1 MKTFPNILN
10 NLIKESLDK
19 FLMKEALSSKV
30 YHFTSVKSAFN
41 ILKTNEMFCQ
51 SSLATSSDDYSDKY
65 KFYVSFT
72 RVKSPKE
79 GFGYNSY
86 KRKSFARIEFDGDK
100 LNNNFNGRPV
110 DYWNNDSLTNK
121 RKYMKDVTNQKA
133 YRYVP
138 YDGNDNVDAKDM
150 GGVYKYDFK
159 YPREDSP
166 LYASFDGKI
175 YKKEQIIPDDIQHH
189 VFNEIEDRIQTNKP
203 IIENINKYITR
214 VDILIDRNSENKD
227 DIVYARN
234 LSFSKFVF
242 VYDNMNDFIM
252 QSENTV
258 NKEIQDDDSI
268 ESRIDLRNTLSTIG
282 QSYCIEL
289 LSSYLTLLTIDE
301 HDMNKKFKL
310 VSNILD
316 DGNLGKYKGKVI
328 KNISSHRWG
337 INIEDCINSLEASA
351 QNTSKEPTREGQEV
365 LHFITSSMRKLGY
378 KSFRDMYR
386 KIKERNSKKEPKIDT
401 ESRRKFTI
409 LEINNYNKFDITDK
423 KNVDFWYILNM
434 KKRLSDRYTF
444 FDNIIYEMN
453 HNGLIDKVRGGEYT
467 FTKYCKNLAHK
478 NITLEDIDSIF
489 GKIGLTFQDLF
500 EMYGL
505 TFSIETKDLNY
516 WDFLDE
522 RINAPF
528 PYKNDDLW
536 EQRHEYAMDIF
547 RIE

>member
-1 MKTFPNILN
+1 MKIFPNILN

-30 YHFTSVKSAFN
+30 YHFTSIKSAFN
-41 ILKTNEMFCQ
+41 ILKSNEMFCQ
-51 SSLATSSDDYSDKY
+51 SSLATAADDYSDKY

-86 KRKSFARIEFDGDK
+86 RRKSFARIEFDGDK

-110 DYWNNDSLTNK
+110 DYWNSDSLTNK

-150 GGVYKYDFK
+150 DGVYKYDFK
-159 YPREDSP
+159 HPREDSP

-214 VDILIDRNSENKD
+214 VDILIDRDSENKD

-242 VYDNMNDFIM
+242 VYDNMDDFIM

-282 QSYCIEL
+282 QSYYIEL
-289 LSSYLTLLTIDE
+289 LSSYLMLLTINE
-301 HDMNKKFKL
+301 HDTNKKFKL
-310 VSNILD
+310 VSNILE
-316 DGNLGKYKGKVI
+316 DGNLGKYKRDVI
-328 KNISSHRWG
+328 KKISSYRWG
-337 INIEDCINSLEASA
+337 INIENCINSLEASA
-351 QNTSKEPTREGQEV
+351 QNISKNPTRQGQEV

-378 KSFRDMYR
+378 KSFRDMYI
-386 KIKERNSKKEPKIDT
+386 KIKEGNSKKESKIDT
-401 ESRRKFTI
+401 ESRRTFTI
-409 LEINNYNKFDITDK
+409 LETSYYKFDITDE
-423 KNVDFWYILNM
+423 KNVDFWYILDM
-434 KKRLSDRYTF
+434 KERLSDRYYF
-444 FDNIIYEMN
+444 FENIIYEMVR
-453 HNGLIDKVRGGEYT
+453 NGLIDKVRGGEYT

-478 NITLEDIDSIF
+478 NITLGDIDSIF

>member
-1 MKTFPNILN
+1 MKIFPNILN

-30 YHFTSVKSAFN
+30 YHFTSIKSAFN

-51 SSLATSSDDYSDKY
+51 SSLATSADDYSDKY

-133 YRYVP
+133 YKYVP

-150 GGVYKYDFK
+150 NGVYKYDFK
-159 YPREDSP
+159 YPKEDSP

-214 VDILIDRNSENKD
+214 VDILIDRDSENKD

-234 LSFSKFVF
+234 LSFSKWVF
-242 VYDNMNDFIM
+242 VYDNMKDFIM

-282 QSYCIEL
+282 QSYYIEL
-289 LSSYLTLLTIDE
+289 LSSYLMLLTINERDT
-301 HDMNKKFKL
+301 NKKFKL
-310 VSNILD
+310 VSNILE
-316 DGNLGKYKGKVI
+316 DGNLGKYKRDVI
-328 KNISSHRWG
+328 KKISSYRWG
-337 INIEDCINSLEASA
+337 VNIEDCITSLKVSA
-351 QNTSKEPTREGQEV
+351 QNISKNPTRQGQEV
-365 LHFITSSMRKLGY
+365 LHFMTSSMRKLGY
-378 KSFRDMYR
+378 KSFIDMYR
-386 KIKERNSKKEPKIDT
+386 KIKEGNSKKESKIDT
-401 ESRRKFTI
+401 ESRRTFTI
-409 LEINNYNKFDITDK
+409 LKTSYYKFDITDE
-423 KNVDFWYILNM
+423 KNVDFWYILDM
-434 KKRLSDRYTF
+434 KERLSDRYYF
-444 FDNIIYEMN
+444 FENIIDEMVR
-453 HNGLIDKVRGGEYT
+453 NGLIDKVRGGEYT

-478 NITLEDIDSIF
+478 NITLGDIDSIF

-516 WDFLDE
+516 WDFIDE
-522 RINAPF
+522 RVNAPF

-536 EQRHEYAMDIF
+536 EQRHEYAMDVF

>member
-1 MKTFPNILN
+1 MKIFPNILN

-30 YHFTSVKSAFN
+30 YHFTSIKSAFN

-51 SSLATSSDDYSDKY
+51 SSLATSADDYSDKY

-133 YRYVP
+133 YKYVP

-150 GGVYKYDFK
+150 NGVYKYDFK
-159 YPREDSP
+159 YPKEDSP
-166 LYASFDGKI
+166 MYASFGGKI

-214 VDILIDRNSENKD
+214 VDILIDRDSENKD

-234 LSFSKFVF
+234 LSFSKWVF
-242 VYDNMNDFIM
+242 VYDNMKDFIM

-282 QSYCIEL
+282 QSYYIEL
-289 LSSYLTLLTIDE
+289 LSSYLMLLTINERDT
-301 HDMNKKFKL
+301 NKKFKL
-310 VSNILD
+310 VSNILE
-316 DGNLGKYKGKVI
+316 DGNLGKYKRDVI
-328 KNISSHRWG
+328 KKISSYRWG
-337 INIEDCINSLEASA
+337 VNIEDCITSLKVSA
-351 QNTSKEPTREGQEV
+351 QNISKNPTRQGQEV
-365 LHFITSSMRKLGY
+365 LHFMTSSMRKLGY
-378 KSFRDMYR
+378 KSFIDMYR
-386 KIKERNSKKEPKIDT
+386 KIKEGNSKKESKIDT
-401 ESRRKFTI
+401 ESRRTFTI
-409 LEINNYNKFDITDK
+409 LKTSYYKFDITDE
-423 KNVDFWYILNM
+423 KNVDFWYILDM
-434 KKRLSDRYTF
+434 KERLSDRYYF
-444 FDNIIYEMN
+444 FENIIDEMAR
-453 HNGLIDKVRGGEYT
+453 NGLIDKVRGGEYT

-478 NITLEDIDSIF
+478 NITLGDIDSIF

-500 EMYGL
+500 EMYGI

-522 RINAPF
+522 RVNAPF

-536 EQRHEYAMDIF
+536 EQRHEYAMDVF

>member
-386 KIKERNSKKEPKIDT
+386 KIKERNSKKESKIDT

-516 WDFLDE
+516 WDLLDE
-522 RINAPF
+522 RVNAPF

-536 EQRHEYAMDIF
+536 EQRHEYAMDVF

>member
-1 MKTFPNILN
+1 
-10 NLIKESLDK
+10 
-19 FLMKEALSSKV
+19 
-30 YHFTSVKSAFN
+30 
-41 ILKTNEMFCQ
+41 MFCQ

-65 KFYVSFT
+65 KFYISFT

-86 KRKSFARIEFDGDK
+86 KSSSFARIEFDGDK

-110 DYWNNDSLTNK
+110 DYWNSDALGGK

-133 YRYVP
+133 YKYVP
-138 YDGNDNVDAKDM
+138 YDGNYNVDAKDM
-150 GGVYKYDFK
+150 NGLNKYEFK
-159 YPREDSP
+159 YPIEDSP

-175 YKKEQIIPDDIQHH
+175 YKKEQIIPNEIQHH

-214 VDILIDRNSENKD
+214 VDILIDRNSGSKD

-242 VYDNMNDFIM
+242 VYDNMKDFIM

-258 NKEIQDDDSI
+258 NKEIQNDESI
-268 ESRIDLRNTLSTIG
+268 ENKIDLYKNVLRLS
-282 QSYCIEL
+282 QNDYIEL
-289 LSSYLTLLTIDE
+289 LSSYLMLLTIDE

-310 VSNILD
+310 VSNILE

-328 KNISSHRWG
+328 KKISSHRWG
-337 INIEDCINSLEASA
+337 INIEDCITSLKVSA

-378 KSFRDMYR
+378 KSFIDMYR

-401 ESRRKFTI
+401 ESRRTFTI
-409 LEINNYNKFDITDK
+409 LKIDYNKFDITDK

-489 GKIGLTFQDLF
+489 GKIGLTFKDLF

-505 TFSIETKDLNY
+505 TFSIETKYLNY
-516 WDFLDE
+516 WDLLDE

-547 RIE
+547 RME

>member
-1 MKTFPNILN
+1 MKIFPNILN

-30 YHFTSVKSAFN
+30 YHFTSIKSAFN

-51 SSLATSSDDYSDKY
+51 SSLATSADDYSDKY

-133 YRYVP
+133 YKYVP

-150 GGVYKYDFK
+150 NGVYKYDFK
-159 YPREDSP
+159 YPKEDSP

-214 VDILIDRNSENKD
+214 VDILIDRDSENKD

-234 LSFSKFVF
+234 LSFSKWVF

-282 QSYCIEL
+282 QSYYIEL
-289 LSSYLTLLTIDE
+289 LSSYLMLLTINERDT
-301 HDMNKKFKL
+301 NKKFKL
-310 VSNILD
+310 VSNILE
-316 DGNLGKYKGKVI
+316 DGNLGKYKRDVI
-328 KNISSHRWG
+328 KKISSYRWG
-337 INIEDCINSLEASA
+337 VNIEDCITSLKVSA
-351 QNTSKEPTREGQEV
+351 QNISKNPTRQGQEV
-365 LHFITSSMRKLGY
+365 LHFMTSSMRKLGY
-378 KSFRDMYR
+378 KSFIDMYR
-386 KIKERNSKKEPKIDT
+386 KIKEGNSKKESKIDT
-401 ESRRKFTI
+401 ESRRTFTI
-409 LEINNYNKFDITDK
+409 LETSYYKFDITDEN
-423 KNVDFWYILNM
+423 NVDFWYILDM
-434 KKRLSDRYTF
+434 KERLSDRYYF
-444 FDNIIYEMN
+444 FENIIDEMVR
-453 HNGLIDKVRGGEYT
+453 NGLIDKVRGGEYT

-516 WDFLDE
+516 WDFIDE
-522 RINAPF
+522 RVNAPF

-536 EQRHEYAMDIF
+536 EQRHEYAMDVF

>member
-1 MKTFPNILN
+1 MKIFPNILN

-30 YHFTSVKSAFN
+30 YHFTSIKSAFN

-51 SSLATSSDDYSDKY
+51 SSLATSADDYSDKY

-133 YRYVP
+133 YKYVP

-150 GGVYKYDFK
+150 NGVYKYDFK
-159 YPREDSP
+159 YPKEDSP

-214 VDILIDRNSENKD
+214 VDILIDRDSENKD

-234 LSFSKFVF
+234 LSFSKWVF
-242 VYDNMNDFIM
+242 VYDNMKDFIM

-282 QSYCIEL
+282 QSYYIEL
-289 LSSYLTLLTIDE
+289 LSSYLMLLTINE
-301 HDMNKKFKL
+301 HDTNKKFKL
-310 VSNILD
+310 VSNILE
-316 DGNLGKYKGKVI
+316 DGNLGKYKRDVI
-328 KNISSHRWG
+328 KKISSYRWG
-337 INIEDCINSLEASA
+337 VNIEDCITSLKVSA
-351 QNTSKEPTREGQEV
+351 QNISKNPTRQGQEV
-365 LHFITSSMRKLGY
+365 LHFMTSSMRKLGY
-378 KSFRDMYR
+378 KSFIDMYR
-386 KIKERNSKKEPKIDT
+386 KIKEGNSKKESKIDT
-401 ESRRKFTI
+401 ESRRTFTI
-409 LEINNYNKFDITDK
+409 LETSYYKFDITDE
-423 KNVDFWYILNM
+423 KNVDFWYILDM
-434 KKRLSDRYTF
+434 KERLSDRYYF
-444 FDNIIYEMN
+444 FENIIDEMVR
-453 HNGLIDKVRGGEYT
+453 NGLIDKVRGGEYT

-500 EMYGL
+500 EMYGI

-516 WDFLDE
+516 WDFIDE
-522 RINAPF
+522 RVNAPF

-536 EQRHEYAMDIF
+536 EQRHEYAMDVF

>member
-1 MKTFPNILN
+1 MKIFPNILN

-30 YHFTSVKSAFN
+30 YHFTSIKSAFN

-51 SSLATSSDDYSDKY
+51 SSLATSADDYSDKY

-150 GGVYKYDFK
+150 DGVYKYDFK

-214 VDILIDRNSENKD
+214 VDILIDRDSENKD
-227 DIVYARN
+227 DIVYVRH
-234 LSFSKFVF
+234 LSFSKWVF
-242 VYDNMNDFIM
+242 VYDNMKDFIM

-282 QSYCIEL
+282 QSYYIEL
-289 LSSYLTLLTIDE
+289 LSSYLMLLTINERDT
-301 HDMNKKFKL
+301 NKKFKL
-310 VSNILD
+310 VSNILE
-316 DGNLGKYKGKVI
+316 DGNLGKYKRDVI
-328 KNISSHRWG
+328 KKISSYRWG
-337 INIEDCINSLEASA
+337 VNIEDCITSLKVSA
-351 QNTSKEPTREGQEV
+351 QNISKNPTRQGQEV
-365 LHFITSSMRKLGY
+365 LHFMTSSMRKLGY
-378 KSFRDMYR
+378 KSFRDMYI
-386 KIKERNSKKEPKIDT
+386 KIKEGNSKKESKIDT
-401 ESRRKFTI
+401 ESRRTFTI
-409 LEINNYNKFDITDK
+409 LKTSYYKFDITDK
-423 KNVDFWYILNM
+423 KNVDFWYILDM
-434 KKRLSDRYTF
+434 KKRLSDRYYF
-444 FDNIIYEMN
+444 FENIIDEMVR
-453 HNGLIDKVRGGEYT
+453 NGLIDKVRGGEYT

-500 EMYGL
+500 EMYGI

-522 RINAPF
+522 RVNAPF

-536 EQRHEYAMDIF
+536 EQRHEYAMDVF

>member
-1 MKTFPNILN
+1 MKIFPNILN

-30 YHFTSVKSAFN
+30 YHFTSIKSAFN

-51 SSLATSSDDYSDKY
+51 SSLATASDDYSDKY

-133 YRYVP
+133 YKYVP

-150 GGVYKYDFK
+150 NGVYNYDFK
-159 YPREDSP
+159 YPKEDSP

-175 YKKEQIIPDDIQHH
+175 YKKEQIIPNEIQHH
-189 VFNEIEDRIQTNKP
+189 IFNETEDRIQTNKP

-214 VDILIDRNSENKD
+214 VDILIDRDSENKD

-242 VYDNMNDFIM
+242 VYDNMDDFIM

-282 QSYCIEL
+282 QSYYIEL
-289 LSSYLTLLTIDE
+289 LSSYLMLLTINERDT
-301 HDMNKKFKL
+301 NKKFKL
-310 VSNILD
+310 VSNILE
-316 DGNLGKYKGKVI
+316 DGNLGKYKRDVI
-328 KNISSHRWG
+328 KKISSYRWG
-337 INIEDCINSLEASA
+337 VNIEDCITSLKVSA
-351 QNTSKEPTREGQEV
+351 QNISKNPTRQGQEV
-365 LHFITSSMRKLGY
+365 LHFMTSSMRKLGY
-378 KSFRDMYR
+378 KSFRDMYI
-386 KIKERNSKKEPKIDT
+386 KIKEGNSKKESKIDT
-401 ESRRKFTI
+401 ESRRTFTI
-409 LEINNYNKFDITDK
+409 LETSYYKFDITDK
-423 KNVDFWYILNM
+423 KNVDFWYILGM
-434 KKRLSDRYTF
+434 KERLSDRYYF
-444 FDNIIYEMN
+444 FENIIYAMVR
-453 HNGLIDKVRGGEYT
+453 NGLIDKVRGGEYT

-505 TFSIETKDLNY
+505 TFSIETKDLDY

-522 RINAPF
+522 RVNAPF
-528 PYKNDDLW
+528 QYKNDDLW
-536 EQRHEYAMDIF
+536 EQRREYAMDIF

>member
-1 MKTFPNILN
+1 MKIFPNILN

-30 YHFTSVKSAFN
+30 YHFTSIKSAFN

-51 SSLATSSDDYSDKY
+51 SSLATSADDYSDKY

-133 YRYVP
+133 YKYVP

-150 GGVYKYDFK
+150 NGVYKYDFK
-159 YPREDSP
+159 YPKEDSP

-214 VDILIDRNSENKD
+214 VDILIDSDSENKD

-234 LSFSKFVF
+234 LSFSKWVF

-282 QSYCIEL
+282 QSYYIEL
-289 LSSYLTLLTIDE
+289 LSSYLMLLTINERDT
-301 HDMNKKFKL
+301 NKKFKL
-310 VSNILD
+310 VSNILE
-316 DGNLGKYKGKVI
+316 DGNLGKYKRDVI
-328 KNISSHRWG
+328 KKISSYRWG
-337 INIEDCINSLEASA
+337 VNIEDCITSLKVSA
-351 QNTSKEPTREGQEV
+351 QNISKNPTRQGQEV
-365 LHFITSSMRKLGY
+365 LHFMTSSMRKLGY
-378 KSFRDMYR
+378 KSFIDMYR
-386 KIKERNSKKEPKIDT
+386 KIKEGNSKKESKIDT
-401 ESRRKFTI
+401 ESRRTFTI
-409 LEINNYNKFDITDK
+409 LKTSYYKFDITDE
-423 KNVDFWYILNM
+423 KNVDFWYILDM
-434 KKRLSDRYTF
+434 KERLSDRYYF
-444 FDNIIYEMN
+444 FENIIDEMVR
-453 HNGLIDKVRGGEYT
+453 NGLIDKVRGGEYT

-500 EMYGL
+500 EMYGI

-516 WDFLDE
+516 WDFIDE
-522 RINAPF
+522 RVNAPF

-536 EQRHEYAMDIF
+536 EQRHEYAMDVF

>member
-86 KRKSFARIEFDGDK
+86 KSSSFARIEFDGDK
-100 LNNNFNGRPV
+100 LNNNFNGRSV
-110 DYWNNDSLTNK
+110 DYWNNESLTNK

-133 YRYVP
+133 YKYVP

-150 GGVYKYDFK
+150 NGVYNYDFK
-159 YPREDSP
+159 YPKEDSP

-175 YKKEQIIPDDIQHH
+175 YKKEQIIPNEIQHH
-189 VFNEIEDRIQTNKP
+189 IFNETEDRIQTNKP

-214 VDILIDRNSENKD
+214 VDILIDRNSGSKD
-227 DIVYARN
+227 EIVYARN

-242 VYDNMNDFIM
+242 VYDNMKDFIM

-258 NKEIQDDDSI
+258 NKEIQNDESI
-268 ESRIDLRNTLSTIG
+268 ENKIDLYKNVLRLSQNDYIG
-282 QSYCIEL
+282 L
-289 LSSYLTLLTIDE
+289 LSSYLMLLTIDE
-301 HDMNKKFKL
+301 QDMNKKFKL

-316 DGNLGKYKGKVI
+316 NGNLGKYKGKVI

-528 PYKNDDLW
+528 PYKNDDFW
-536 EQRHEYAMDIF
+536 EQRREYAMDIF

>member
-30 YHFTSVKSAFN
+30 YHFTSIKSVFN
-41 ILKTNEMFCQ
+41 ILNTNEMFCQ
-51 SSLATSSDDYSDKY
+51 SGLATRADDYSDKY

-86 KRKSFARIEFDGDK
+86 KSSSFARIEFDGDK
-100 LNNNFNGRPV
+100 LNNNFSGRPV
-110 DYWNNDSLTNK
+110 DYWNNDALTCK

-133 YRYVP
+133 YKYVP
-138 YDGNDNVDAKDM
+138 YDGNDNVDVKDM
-150 GGVYKYDFK
+150 NGLNDYEFK
-159 YPREDSP
+159 YPKEDSP
-166 LYASFDGKI
+166 MYASFDGKI

-214 VDILIDRNSENKD
+214 VDILIDRDSENKD
-227 DIVYARN
+227 DIVYARS

-242 VYDNMNDFIM
+242 VYDNMKDFIM

-258 NKEIQDDDSI
+258 NKEIQNDESI
-268 ESRIDLRNTLSTIG
+268 ENKIDLYKNVLRLS
-282 QSYCIEL
+282 QNNYIEL
-289 LSSYLTLLTIDE
+289 LSSYLMLLTIDE

-328 KNISSHRWG
+328 KKISSHRWG
-337 INIEDCINSLEASA
+337 INIEDCINSLESYA

-365 LHFITSSMRKLGY
+365 LYFITSSMRKLGY

-386 KIKERNSKKEPKIDT
+386 KIKEGNSKKEPKIDT
-401 ESRRKFTI
+401 ESRRTFTI
-409 LEINNYNKFDITDK
+409 LETSYYKFDITDE
-423 KNVDFWYILNM
+423 KNVDFWYILGM
-434 KKRLSDRYTF
+434 KERLSDRYYF
-444 FDNIIYEMN
+444 FENIIDEMVR
-453 HNGLIDKVRGGEYT
+453 NGLIDKVRGGEYT

-516 WDFLDE
+516 WDFTDE
-522 RINAPF
+522 RVNAPF

>member
-1 MKTFPNILN
+1 MKIFPNILN

-30 YHFTSVKSAFN
+30 YHFTSIKSAFN

-51 SSLATSSDDYSDKY
+51 SSLATAADDYSDKY

-133 YRYVP
+133 YKYVP

-150 GGVYKYDFK
+150 NGVYKYDFK
-159 YPREDSP
+159 YPKEDSP

-214 VDILIDRNSENKD
+214 VDILIDRDSENKD
-227 DIVYARN
+227 DIVYARS

-242 VYDNMNDFIM
+242 VYDNMKDFIM

-258 NKEIQDDDSI
+258 NKEIQNDESI
-268 ESRIDLRNTLSTIG
+268 ENKIDLYKNVLSLS
-282 QSYCIEL
+282 QNNYIEL
-289 LSSYLTLLTIDE
+289 LSSYLMLLTIDE

-328 KNISSHRWG
+328 KKISSHRWG
-337 INIEDCINSLEASA
+337 INIEDCINSLEAYA

-365 LHFITSSMRKLGY
+365 LYFITSSMRKLGY

-386 KIKERNSKKEPKIDT
+386 KIKEGNSKKEPKIDT
-401 ESRRKFTI
+401 ESRRTFTI
-409 LEINNYNKFDITDK
+409 LETSYYKFDITDE
-423 KNVDFWYILNM
+423 KNVDFWYILGM
-434 KKRLSDRYTF
+434 KERLSDRYYF
-444 FDNIIYEMN
+444 FENIIDEMVR
-453 HNGLIDKVRGGEYT
+453 NGLIDKVRGGEYT

-478 NITLEDIDSIF
+478 NITLGDIDSIF

-516 WDFLDE
+516 WDFIDE
-522 RINAPF
+522 RVNAPF

-536 EQRHEYAMDIF
+536 EQRHEYAMDVF

>member
-1 MKTFPNILN
+1 MKIFPNILN

-30 YHFTSVKSAFN
+30 YHFTSIKSAFN

-51 SSLATSSDDYSDKY
+51 SSLATAADDYSDKY

-86 KRKSFARIEFDGDK
+86 RRKSFARIEFDGDE
-100 LNNNFNGRPV
+100 LNNNFSGRPV
-110 DYWNNDSLTNK
+110 DYWNSDSLTNK

-133 YRYVP
+133 YKYVP

-150 GGVYKYDFK
+150 NGVYKYDFK
-159 YPREDSP
+159 YPKENSP
-166 LYASFDGKI
+166 MYASFDGKI

-214 VDILIDRNSENKD
+214 VDILIDRDSENKD

-282 QSYCIEL
+282 QSYYIEL
-289 LSSYLTLLTIDE
+289 LSSYLMLLTINE
-301 HDMNKKFKL
+301 HDTNKKFKL
-310 VSNILD
+310 VSNILEN
-316 DGNLGKYKGKVI
+316 GNLGKYKRDVI
-328 KNISSHRWG
+328 KKISSYRWG
-337 INIEDCINSLEASA
+337 INIENCINSLEASA
-351 QNTSKEPTREGQEV
+351 QNISKNPTRQGQEA

-378 KSFRDMYR
+378 KSFRDVYR
-386 KIKERNSKKEPKIDT
+386 KIKEGNSKKESKIDT
-401 ESRRKFTI
+401 ESRRTFTI
-409 LEINNYNKFDITDK
+409 LETSYYKFDITDK
-423 KNVDFWYILNM
+423 KNVDFWYILGM
-434 KKRLSDRYTF
+434 KERLSDRYYF
-444 FDNIIYEMN
+444 FENIIDEMAR
-453 HNGLIDKVRGGEYT
+453 NGLIDKVRGGEYT

-505 TFSIETKDLNY
+505 TFSIEAKDLNY

-522 RINAPF
+522 RVNAPF
-528 PYKNDDLW
+528 PYKNDDLF

>member
-1 MKTFPNILN
+1 MKIFPNILN

-30 YHFTSVKSAFN
+30 YHFTSIKSAFN

-51 SSLATSSDDYSDKY
+51 SSLATSADDYSDKY

-133 YRYVP
+133 YKYVP

-150 GGVYKYDFK
+150 NGVYKYDFK
-159 YPREDSP
+159 YPKEDSP
-166 LYASFDGKI
+166 MYASFGGKI

-214 VDILIDRNSENKD
+214 VDILIDRDSENKD

-234 LSFSKFVF
+234 LSFSKWVF

-282 QSYCIEL
+282 QSYYIEL
-289 LSSYLTLLTIDE
+289 LSSYLMLLTINERDT
-301 HDMNKKFKL
+301 NKKFKL
-310 VSNILD
+310 VSNILE
-316 DGNLGKYKGKVI
+316 DGNLGKYKRDVI
-328 KNISSHRWG
+328 KKISSYRWG
-337 INIEDCINSLEASA
+337 VNIEDCITSLKVSA
-351 QNTSKEPTREGQEV
+351 QNISKNPTRQGQEV
-365 LHFITSSMRKLGY
+365 LHFMTSSMRKLGY
-378 KSFRDMYR
+378 KSFIDMYR
-386 KIKERNSKKEPKIDT
+386 KIKEGNSKKESKIDT
-401 ESRRKFTI
+401 ESRRTFTI
-409 LEINNYNKFDITDK
+409 LKTSYYKFDITDE
-423 KNVDFWYILNM
+423 KNVDFWYILDM
-434 KKRLSDRYTF
+434 KERLSDRYYF
-444 FDNIIYEMN
+444 FENIIDEMVR
-453 HNGLIDKVRGGEYT
+453 NGLIDKVRGGEYT

-500 EMYGL
+500 EMYGI

-516 WDFLDE
+516 WDFIDE
-522 RINAPF
+522 RVNAPF

-536 EQRHEYAMDIF
+536 EQRHEYAMDVF

>member
-1 MKTFPNILN
+1 MKIFPNILN

-30 YHFTSVKSAFN
+30 YHFTSIKSAFN

-51 SSLATSSDDYSDKY
+51 SSLATAADDYSDKY

-86 KRKSFARIEFDGDK
+86 RRKSFARIEFDGDE
-100 LNNNFNGRPV
+100 LNNNFSGRPV
-110 DYWNNDSLTNK
+110 DYWNSDALTNK

-133 YRYVP
+133 YKYVP

-150 GGVYKYDFK
+150 NGVYKYDFK

-166 LYASFDGKI
+166 MYANFDGKI

-203 IIENINKYITR
+203 IIENIDKYITR
-214 VDILIDRNSENKD
+214 VDILIDRDSENKD

-234 LSFSKFVF
+234 LSFSKWVF

-282 QSYCIEL
+282 QSYYIEL
-289 LSSYLTLLTIDE
+289 LSSYLMLLTINE
-301 HDMNKKFKL
+301 HDTNKKFKL

-316 DGNLGKYKGKVI
+316 DGNLVKYKRDVI
-328 KNISSHRWG
+328 KKISSYRWG
-337 INIEDCINSLEASA
+337 INIENCINSLEASA
-351 QNTSKEPTREGQEV
+351 QNISKNPTRQGQEV

-386 KIKERNSKKEPKIDT
+386 KIKEGNSKKESKIDT
-401 ESRRKFTI
+401 ESRRTFTI
-409 LEINNYNKFDITDK
+409 LETSYYKFDITDK
-423 KNVDFWYILNM
+423 KNVDFWYILDM
-434 KKRLSDRYTF
+434 KERLSDRYYF
-444 FDNIIYEMN
+444 FENIIDEMVR
-453 HNGLIDKVRGGEYT
+453 NGLIDKVRGGEYT

-478 NITLEDIDSIF
+478 NITLEDIDLIF

-522 RINAPF
+522 RVNAPF

>member
-30 YHFTSVKSAFN
+30 YHFTSIKSAFN

-51 SSLATSSDDYSDKY
+51 SSLATGADDYSDKY

-86 KRKSFARIEFDGDK
+86 RRKSFARIEFDGDE
-100 LNNNFNGRPV
+100 LNNNFSGRPV
-110 DYWNNDSLTNK
+110 DYWNSDALTNK

-133 YRYVP
+133 YKYVP

-150 GGVYKYDFK
+150 NGVYKYDFK
-159 YPREDSP
+159 YPKENSP
-166 LYASFDGKI
+166 MYASFDGKI

-203 IIENINKYITR
+203 IIENIDKYITR
-214 VDILIDRNSENKD
+214 VDILIDRDSENKD

-234 LSFSKFVF
+234 LSFSKWVF

-282 QSYCIEL
+282 QSYYIEL
-289 LSSYLTLLTIDE
+289 LSSYLMLLTINE
-301 HDMNKKFKL
+301 HDTNKKFKL
-310 VSNILD
+310 VSNILEN
-316 DGNLGKYKGKVI
+316 GNLGKYKRDVI
-328 KNISSHRWG
+328 KKISSYRWG
-337 INIEDCINSLEASA
+337 INIENCINSLEASA
-351 QNTSKEPTREGQEV
+351 QNISKNPTRQGQEV

-386 KIKERNSKKEPKIDT
+386 KIKEGNSKKESKIDT
-401 ESRRKFTI
+401 ESRRTFTI
-409 LEINNYNKFDITDK
+409 LETSYYKFDITDK
-423 KNVDFWYILNM
+423 KNVDFWYILDM
-434 KKRLSDRYTF
+434 KERLSDRYYF
-444 FDNIIYEMN
+444 FENIIDEMIR
-453 HNGLIDKVRGGEYT
+453 NGLIDKVRGGEYT

-505 TFSIETKDLNY
+505 TFYIETKDLNY

-522 RINAPF
+522 RVNAPF

>member
-1 MKTFPNILN
+1 MKIFPNILN

-30 YHFTSVKSAFN
+30 YHFTSIKSAFN

-51 SSLATSSDDYSDKY
+51 SSLATSADDYSDKY

-86 KRKSFARIEFDGDK
+86 KSSSFARIEFDGDK
-100 LNNNFNGRPV
+100 LNNNFSGRPV
-110 DYWNNDSLTNK
+110 DYWNCDSLTNK

-133 YRYVP
+133 YKYVP

-150 GGVYKYDFK
+150 NGVYKYDFK

-214 VDILIDRNSENKD
+214 VDILIDRDSENKD

-234 LSFSKFVF
+234 LSFSKWVF
-242 VYDNMNDFIM
+242 VYDNMKDFIM

-289 LSSYLTLLTIDE
+289 LSSYLMLLTINERDT
-301 HDMNKKFKL
+301 NKKFKL
-310 VSNILD
+310 VSNILE
-316 DGNLGKYKGKVI
+316 DGNLGKYKRDVI
-328 KNISSHRWG
+328 KKISSYRWG
-337 INIEDCINSLEASA
+337 VNIEDCINSLKVSA
-351 QNTSKEPTREGQEV
+351 QNISKNPTRQGQEV
-365 LHFITSSMRKLGY
+365 LHFMTSSMRKLGY
-378 KSFRDMYR
+378 KSFIDMYR
-386 KIKERNSKKEPKIDT
+386 KIKEGNSKKESKIDT
-401 ESRRKFTI
+401 ESRRTFTI
-409 LEINNYNKFDITDK
+409 LKTSYYKFDITDE
-423 KNVDFWYILNM
+423 KNVDFWYILDM
-434 KKRLSDRYTF
+434 KERLSDRYYF
-444 FDNIIYEMN
+444 FENIIDEMVR
-453 HNGLIDKVRGGEYT
+453 NGLIDKVRGGEYT

-478 NITLEDIDSIF
+478 NITLGDIDSIF

-516 WDFLDE
+516 WDFIDE
-522 RINAPF
+522 RVNAPF

-536 EQRHEYAMDIF
+536 EQRHEYAMDVF

>member
-1 MKTFPNILN
+1 MKIFPNILN

-30 YHFTSVKSAFN
+30 YHFTSIKSAFN

-51 SSLATSSDDYSDKY
+51 SSLATSADDYSDKY

-150 GGVYKYDFK
+150 DGVYKYDFK

-166 LYASFDGKI
+166 LYARFDGKI

-214 VDILIDRNSENKD
+214 VDILIDRDSENKD

-234 LSFSKFVF
+234 LSFSKWVF
-242 VYDNMNDFIM
+242 VYDNMKDFIM
-252 QSENTV
+252 QNENTV

-282 QSYCIEL
+282 QSYYIEL
-289 LSSYLTLLTIDE
+289 LSSYLMLLTINERDT
-301 HDMNKKFKL
+301 NKKFKL
-310 VSNILD
+310 VSNILE
-316 DGNLGKYKGKVI
+316 DGNLGKYKRDVI
-328 KNISSHRWG
+328 KKISSYRWG
-337 INIEDCINSLEASA
+337 VNIEDCITSLKVSA
-351 QNTSKEPTREGQEV
+351 QNISKNPTRQGQEV
-365 LHFITSSMRKLGY
+365 LHFMTSSMRKLGY
-378 KSFRDMYR
+378 KSFIDMYR
-386 KIKERNSKKEPKIDT
+386 KIKEGNSKKESKIDT
-401 ESRRKFTI
+401 ESRRTFTI
-409 LEINNYNKFDITDK
+409 LETSYYKFDITDE
-423 KNVDFWYILNM
+423 KNVDFWYILDM
-434 KKRLSDRYTF
+434 KERLSDRYYF
-444 FDNIIYEMN
+444 FENIIDEMVR
-453 HNGLIDKVRGGEYT
+453 NGLIDKVRGGEYT

-478 NITLEDIDSIF
+478 NITLGDIDSIF

-516 WDFLDE
+516 WDFTDE
-522 RINAPF
+522 RVNAPF

>member
-1 MKTFPNILN
+1 MKIFPNILN

-19 FLMKEALSSKV
+19 FLIKEALSSKV
-30 YHFTSVKSAFN
+30 YHFTSIKSAFN

-51 SSLATSSDDYSDKY
+51 SSLATSADDYSDKY

-150 GGVYKYDFK
+150 DGVYKYDFK
-159 YPREDSP
+159 YPKEDSP

-214 VDILIDRNSENKD
+214 VDILIDRDSENKD

-234 LSFSKFVF
+234 LSFSKWVF
-242 VYDNMNDFIM
+242 VYDNMDDFIM

-282 QSYCIEL
+282 QSYYIEL
-289 LSSYLTLLTIDE
+289 LSSYLMLLTINERDT
-301 HDMNKKFKL
+301 NKKFKL
-310 VSNILD
+310 VSNILE
-316 DGNLGKYKGKVI
+316 DGNLGKYKRDVI
-328 KNISSHRWG
+328 KKISSYRWG
-337 INIEDCINSLEASA
+337 VNIEDCITSLKVSA
-351 QNTSKEPTREGQEV
+351 QNISKNPTRQGQEV
-365 LHFITSSMRKLGY
+365 LHFMTSSMRKLGY
-378 KSFRDMYR
+378 KSFRDMYI
-386 KIKERNSKKEPKIDT
+386 KIKEGNSKKESKIDT
-401 ESRRKFTI
+401 ESRRTFTI
-409 LEINNYNKFDITDK
+409 LETSYYKFDITDE
-423 KNVDFWYILNM
+423 KNVDFWYILDM
-434 KKRLSDRYTF
+434 KERLSDRYYF
-444 FDNIIYEMN
+444 FENIIDEMVR
-453 HNGLIDKVRGGEYT
+453 NGLIDKVRGGEYT

-500 EMYGL
+500 EMYGI

-522 RINAPF
+522 RVNAPF

-536 EQRHEYAMDIF
+536 EQRHEYAMDVF

>member
-1 MKTFPNILN
+1 MKIFPNILN

-30 YHFTSVKSAFN
+30 YHFTSIKSAFN

-51 SSLATSSDDYSDKY
+51 SSLATSADDYSDKY

-133 YRYVP
+133 YKYVP

-150 GGVYKYDFK
+150 NGVYKYDFK
-159 YPREDSP
+159 YPKEDSP

-214 VDILIDRNSENKD
+214 VDILIDRDSENKD

-234 LSFSKFVF
+234 LSFSKWVF

-289 LSSYLTLLTIDE
+289 LSSYLMLLTINERDT
-301 HDMNKKFKL
+301 NKKFKL
-310 VSNILD
+310 VSNILE
-316 DGNLGKYKGKVI
+316 DGNLGKYKRDVI
-328 KNISSHRWG
+328 KKISSYRWG
-337 INIEDCINSLEASA
+337 INIEDCITSLKVSA
-351 QNTSKEPTREGQEV
+351 QNISKNPTRQGQEV
-365 LHFITSSMRKLGY
+365 LHFMTSSMRKLGY
-378 KSFRDMYR
+378 KSFIDMYR
-386 KIKERNSKKEPKIDT
+386 KIKEGNSKKESKIDT
-401 ESRRKFTI
+401 ESRRTFTI
-409 LEINNYNKFDITDK
+409 LKTSYYKFDITDE
-423 KNVDFWYILNM
+423 KNVDFWYILDM
-434 KKRLSDRYTF
+434 KERLSDRYYF
-444 FDNIIYEMN
+444 FENIIDEMVR
-453 HNGLIDKVRGGEYT
+453 NGLIDKVRGGEYT

-500 EMYGL
+500 EMYGI

-516 WDFLDE
+516 WDFIDE

>member
-1 MKTFPNILN
+1 MKIFPNILN

-30 YHFTSVKSAFN
+30 YHFTSIKSAFN

-51 SSLATSSDDYSDKY
+51 SSLATSADDYSDKY

-150 GGVYKYDFK
+150 DGVYKYDFK

-166 LYASFDGKI
+166 LYARFDGKI

-214 VDILIDRNSENKD
+214 VDILIDRDSENKD

-234 LSFSKFVF
+234 LSFSKWVF
-242 VYDNMNDFIM
+242 VYDNMKDFIM
-252 QSENTV
+252 QNENTV

-282 QSYCIEL
+282 QSYYIEL
-289 LSSYLTLLTIDE
+289 LSSYLMLLTINERDT
-301 HDMNKKFKL
+301 NKKFKL
-310 VSNILD
+310 VSNILE
-316 DGNLGKYKGKVI
+316 DGNLGKYKRDVI
-328 KNISSHRWG
+328 KKISSYRWG
-337 INIEDCINSLEASA
+337 VNIEDCITSLKVSA
-351 QNTSKEPTREGQEV
+351 QNISKNPTRQGQEV
-365 LHFITSSMRKLGY
+365 LHFMTSSMRKLGY
-378 KSFRDMYR
+378 KSFIDMYR
-386 KIKERNSKKEPKIDT
+386 KIKEGNSKKESKIDT
-401 ESRRKFTI
+401 ESRRTFTI
-409 LEINNYNKFDITDK
+409 LKTSYYKFDITDE
-423 KNVDFWYILNM
+423 KNVDFWYILDM
-434 KKRLSDRYTF
+434 KERLSDRYYF
-444 FDNIIYEMN
+444 FENIIDEMVR
-453 HNGLIDKVRGGEYT
+453 NGLIDKVRGGEYT

-478 NITLEDIDSIF
+478 NITLGDIDSIF

-516 WDFLDE
+516 WDFIDE
-522 RINAPF
+522 RVNAPF

-536 EQRHEYAMDIF
+536 EQRHEYAMDVF

>member
-1 MKTFPNILN
+1 MKIFPNILN

-30 YHFTSVKSAFN
+30 YHFTSIKSAFN

-51 SSLATSSDDYSDKY
+51 SSLATAADDYSDKY

-86 KRKSFARIEFDGDK
+86 RRKSFARIEFDGDE
-100 LNNNFNGRPV
+100 LNNNFSGRPV
-110 DYWNNDSLTNK
+110 DYWNSDSLTNK

-133 YRYVP
+133 YKYVP

-150 GGVYKYDFK
+150 NGVYKYDFK
-159 YPREDSP
+159 YPKENSP
-166 LYASFDGKI
+166 MYASFDGKI

-214 VDILIDRNSENKD
+214 VDILIDRDSENKD

-282 QSYCIEL
+282 QSYYIEL
-289 LSSYLTLLTIDE
+289 LSSYLMLLTINE
-301 HDMNKKFKL
+301 HDTNKKFKL
-310 VSNILD
+310 VSNILEN
-316 DGNLGKYKGKVI
+316 GNLGKYKRDVI
-328 KNISSHRWG
+328 KKISSYRWG
-337 INIEDCINSLEASA
+337 INIENCINSLEASA
-351 QNTSKEPTREGQEV
+351 QNISKNPTRQGQEA

-386 KIKERNSKKEPKIDT
+386 KIKEGNSKKEPKIDT
-401 ESRRKFTI
+401 ESRRTFTI
-409 LEINNYNKFDITDK
+409 LETSYYKFDITDK
-423 KNVDFWYILNM
+423 KNVDFWYILGM
-434 KKRLSDRYTF
+434 KERLSDRYYF
-444 FDNIIYEMN
+444 FENIIYEMAR
-453 HNGLIDKVRGGEYT
+453 NGLIDKVRGGEYT

-478 NITLEDIDSIF
+478 NITLGDIDSIF

-500 EMYGL
+500 EMYGI

-516 WDFLDE
+516 WDFIDE
-522 RINAPF
+522 RVNAPF

>member
-1 MKTFPNILN
+1 MKIFPNILN

-30 YHFTSVKSAFN
+30 YHFTSIKSAFN

-51 SSLATSSDDYSDKY
+51 SSLATSADDYSDKY

-150 GGVYKYDFK
+150 DGVYKYDFK
-159 YPREDSP
+159 YPKEDSP
-166 LYASFDGKI
+166 MYASFGGKI

-214 VDILIDRNSENKD
+214 VDILIDRDSENKD

-234 LSFSKFVF
+234 LSFSKWVF
-242 VYDNMNDFIM
+242 VYDNMKDFIM

-282 QSYCIEL
+282 QSYYIEL
-289 LSSYLTLLTIDE
+289 LSSYLMLLTINERDT
-301 HDMNKKFKL
+301 NKKFKL
-310 VSNILD
+310 VSNILE
-316 DGNLGKYKGKVI
+316 DGNLGKYKRDVI
-328 KNISSHRWG
+328 KKISSYRWG
-337 INIEDCINSLEASA
+337 VNIEDCITSLKVSA
-351 QNTSKEPTREGQEV
+351 QNISKNPTRQGQEV
-365 LHFITSSMRKLGY
+365 LHFMTSSMRKLGY
-378 KSFRDMYR
+378 KSFIDMYR
-386 KIKERNSKKEPKIDT
+386 KIKEGNSKKESKIDT
-401 ESRRKFTI
+401 ESRRTFTI
-409 LEINNYNKFDITDK
+409 LETSYYKFDITDE
-423 KNVDFWYILNM
+423 KNVDFWYILDM
-434 KKRLSDRYTF
+434 KERLSDRYYF
-444 FDNIIYEMN
+444 FENIIDEMVR
-453 HNGLIDKVRGGEYT
+453 NGLIDKVRGGEYT

-478 NITLEDIDSIF
+478 NITLGDIDSIF

-500 EMYGL
+500 EMYGI

-522 RINAPF
+522 RVNAPF

-536 EQRHEYAMDIF
+536 EQRHEYAMDVF

>member
-1 MKTFPNILN
+1 MKIFPNILN

-51 SSLATSSDDYSDKY
+51 SSLATSADDYSDKY

-150 GGVYKYDFK
+150 DGVYKYDFK

-214 VDILIDRNSENKD
+214 VDILIDRDSENKD

-234 LSFSKFVF
+234 LSFSKWVF

-289 LSSYLTLLTIDE
+289 LSSYLMLLTINERDT
-301 HDMNKKFKL
+301 NKKFKL
-310 VSNILD
+310 VSNILE
-316 DGNLGKYKGKVI
+316 DGNLGKYKRDVI
-328 KNISSHRWG
+328 KKISSYRWG
-337 INIEDCINSLEASA
+337 VNIEDCITSLKVSA
-351 QNTSKEPTREGQEV
+351 QNISKNPTRQGQEV
-365 LHFITSSMRKLGY
+365 LHFMTSSMRKLGY
-378 KSFRDMYR
+378 KSFRDMYI
-386 KIKERNSKKEPKIDT
+386 KIKEGNSKKESKIDT
-401 ESRRKFTI
+401 ESRRTFTI
-409 LEINNYNKFDITDK
+409 LETSYYKFDITDK
-423 KNVDFWYILNM
+423 KNVDFWYILDM
-434 KKRLSDRYTF
+434 KERLSDRYYF
-444 FDNIIYEMN
+444 FENIIYEMVR
-453 HNGLIDKVRGGEYT
+453 NGLIDKVRGGEYT

-478 NITLEDIDSIF
+478 NITLGDIDSIF

-500 EMYGL
+500 EMYGI

-522 RINAPF
+522 RVNAPF

-536 EQRHEYAMDIF
+536 EQRHEYAMDVF

>member
-1 MKTFPNILN
+1 MKIFPNILN

-30 YHFTSVKSAFN
+30 YHFTSIKSAFN

-51 SSLATSSDDYSDKY
+51 SSLATSADDYSDKY

-150 GGVYKYDFK
+150 NGVYKYDFK

-166 LYASFDGKI
+166 LYASFGGKI

-214 VDILIDRNSENKD
+214 VDILIDRDSENKD

-234 LSFSKFVF
+234 LSFSKWVF

-282 QSYCIEL
+282 QSYYIEL
-289 LSSYLTLLTIDE
+289 LSSYLMLLTINERDT
-301 HDMNKKFKL
+301 NKKFKL
-310 VSNILD
+310 VSNILE
-316 DGNLGKYKGKVI
+316 DGNLGKYKRDVI
-328 KNISSHRWG
+328 KKISSYRWG
-337 INIEDCINSLEASA
+337 VNIEDCITSLKVSA
-351 QNTSKEPTREGQEV
+351 QNISKNPTRQGQEV
-365 LHFITSSMRKLGY
+365 LHFMTSSMRKLGY
-378 KSFRDMYR
+378 KSFIDMYR
-386 KIKERNSKKEPKIDT
+386 KIKEGNSKKESKIDT
-401 ESRRKFTI
+401 ESRRTFTI
-409 LEINNYNKFDITDK
+409 LETSYYKFDITDEN
-423 KNVDFWYILNM
+423 NVDFWYILDM
-434 KKRLSDRYTF
+434 KERLSDRYYF
-444 FDNIIYEMN
+444 FENIIDEMVR
-453 HNGLIDKVRGGEYT
+453 NGLIDKVRGGEYT

-478 NITLEDIDSIF
+478 NITLGDIDSIF

-522 RINAPF
+522 RVNAPF

-536 EQRHEYAMDIF
+536 EQRHEYAMDVF

>member
-1 MKTFPNILN
+1 MKIFPNILN

-30 YHFTSVKSAFN
+30 YHFTSIKSAFN

-51 SSLATSSDDYSDKY
+51 SSLATSADDYSDKY

-133 YRYVP
+133 YKYVP

-150 GGVYKYDFK
+150 NGVYKYDFK
-159 YPREDSP
+159 YPKEDSP

-214 VDILIDRNSENKD
+214 VDILIDRDSENKD

-234 LSFSKFVF
+234 LSFSKWVF

-282 QSYCIEL
+282 QSYYIEL
-289 LSSYLTLLTIDE
+289 LSSYLMLLTINERDT
-301 HDMNKKFKL
+301 NKKFKL
-310 VSNILD
+310 VSNILE
-316 DGNLGKYKGKVI
+316 DGNLGKYKRDVI
-328 KNISSHRWG
+328 KKISSYRWG
-337 INIEDCINSLEASA
+337 VNIEDCITSLKVSA
-351 QNTSKEPTREGQEV
+351 QNISKNPTRQGQEV
-365 LHFITSSMRKLGY
+365 LHFMTSSMRKLGY
-378 KSFRDMYR
+378 KSFIDMYR
-386 KIKERNSKKEPKIDT
+386 KIKEGNSKKEPKIDT
-401 ESRRKFTI
+401 ESRRTFTI
-409 LEINNYNKFDITDK
+409 LETSYYKFDITDE
-423 KNVDFWYILNM
+423 KNVDFWYILDM
-434 KKRLSDRYTF
+434 KERLSDRYYF
-444 FDNIIYEMN
+444 FENIIDEMVR
-453 HNGLIDKVRGGEYT
+453 NGLIDKVRGGEYT

-516 WDFLDE
+516 WDFIDE
-522 RINAPF
+522 RVNAPF

-536 EQRHEYAMDIF
+536 EQRHEYAMDVF

>member
-30 YHFTSVKSAFN
+30 YHFTSIKSVFN

-86 KRKSFARIEFDGDK
+86 KSPSFARIEFDGDK
-100 LNNNFNGRPV
+100 LNNNFSGRPV

-133 YRYVP
+133 YKYVP

-166 LYASFDGKI
+166 LYAIFDGKI

-242 VYDNMNDFIM
+242 VYDNMKDFII

-258 NKEIQDDDSI
+258 NKEIQNDESI
-268 ESRIDLRNTLSTIG
+268 ENKIDLYKNVLRLSQNDYIG
-282 QSYCIEL
+282 L
-289 LSSYLTLLTIDE
+289 LSSYLMLLTIDE

-401 ESRRKFTI
+401 ESRRTFTI
-409 LEINNYNKFDITDK
+409 LKIDYNKFDITDK

-505 TFSIETKDLNY
+505 TFSIKTKYLNY

-522 RINAPF
+522 RVNAPF

-536 EQRHEYAMDIF
+536 EQRHEYAMEIF

>member
-1 MKTFPNILN
+1 MKIFPNILN

-30 YHFTSVKSAFN
+30 YHFTSIKSAFN

-51 SSLATSSDDYSDKY
+51 SSLATSADDYSDKY

-133 YRYVP
+133 YKYVP

-150 GGVYKYDFK
+150 NGVYKYDFK

-214 VDILIDRNSENKD
+214 VDILIDRDSENKD

-234 LSFSKFVF
+234 LSFSKWVF
-242 VYDNMNDFIM
+242 VYDNMKDFIM

-282 QSYCIEL
+282 QSYYIEL
-289 LSSYLTLLTIDE
+289 LSSYLMLLTINE
-301 HDMNKKFKL
+301 HDTNKKFKL
-310 VSNILD
+310 VSNILE
-316 DGNLGKYKGKVI
+316 DGNLGKYKRDVI
-328 KNISSHRWG
+328 KKISSYRWG
-337 INIEDCINSLEASA
+337 VNIEDCITSLKVSA
-351 QNTSKEPTREGQEV
+351 QNISKNPTRQGQEV
-365 LHFITSSMRKLGY
+365 LHFMTSSMRKLGY
-378 KSFRDMYR
+378 KSFIDMYR
-386 KIKERNSKKEPKIDT
+386 KIKEGNSKKESKIDT
-401 ESRRKFTI
+401 ESRRTFTI
-409 LEINNYNKFDITDK
+409 LKTSYYKFDITDE
-423 KNVDFWYILNM
+423 KNVDFWYILDM
-434 KKRLSDRYTF
+434 KERLSDRYYF
-444 FDNIIYEMN
+444 FENIIDEMVR
-453 HNGLIDKVRGGEYT
+453 NGLIDKVRGGEYT

-500 EMYGL
+500 EMYGI

-516 WDFLDE
+516 WDFIDE
-522 RINAPF
+522 RVNAPF

-536 EQRHEYAMDIF
+536 EQRHEYAMDVF

>member
-1 MKTFPNILN
+1 MKIFPNILN

-30 YHFTSVKSAFN
+30 YHFTSIKSAFN

-51 SSLATSSDDYSDKY
+51 SSLATSADDYSDKY

-86 KRKSFARIEFDGDK
+86 KSSSFARIEFDGDK

-133 YRYVP
+133 YKYVP

-150 GGVYKYDFK
+150 NGVYKYDFK

-214 VDILIDRNSENKD
+214 VDILIDRDSENKD

-234 LSFSKFVF
+234 LSFSKWVF
-242 VYDNMNDFIM
+242 VYDNMKDFIM

-282 QSYCIEL
+282 QSYYIEL
-289 LSSYLTLLTIDE
+289 LSSYLMLLTINERDT
-301 HDMNKKFKL
+301 NKKFKL
-310 VSNILD
+310 VSNILE
-316 DGNLGKYKGKVI
+316 DGNLGKYKRDVI
-328 KNISSHRWG
+328 KKISSYRWG
-337 INIEDCINSLEASA
+337 VNIEDCITSLKVSA
-351 QNTSKEPTREGQEV
+351 QNISKNPTRQGQEV
-365 LHFITSSMRKLGY
+365 LHFMTSSMRKLGY
-378 KSFRDMYR
+378 KSFIDMYR
-386 KIKERNSKKEPKIDT
+386 KIKEGNSKKESKIDT
-401 ESRRKFTI
+401 ESRRTFTI
-409 LEINNYNKFDITDK
+409 LKTSYYKFDITDE
-423 KNVDFWYILNM
+423 KNVDFWYILDM
-434 KKRLSDRYTF
+434 KKRLSDRYYF
-444 FDNIIYEMN
+444 FENIIDEMVR
-453 HNGLIDKVRGGEYT
+453 NGLIDKVRGGEYT

-478 NITLEDIDSIF
+478 NITLGDIDSIF

-500 EMYGL
+500 EMYGI

-522 RINAPF
+522 RVNAPF

>member
-1 MKTFPNILN
+1 MKIFPNILN

-30 YHFTSVKSAFN
+30 YHFTSIKSAFN

-51 SSLATSSDDYSDKY
+51 SSLATSADDYSDKY

-133 YRYVP
+133 YKYVP

-150 GGVYKYDFK
+150 NGVYKYDFK
-159 YPREDSP
+159 YPKEDSP
-166 LYASFDGKI
+166 MYASFGGKI

-214 VDILIDRNSENKD
+214 VDILIDRDSENKD

-234 LSFSKFVF
+234 LSFSKWVF
-242 VYDNMNDFIM
+242 VYDNMKDFIM
-252 QSENTV
+252 QNENTV

-282 QSYCIEL
+282 QSYYIEL
-289 LSSYLTLLTIDE
+289 LSSYLMLLTINERDT
-301 HDMNKKFKL
+301 NKKFKL
-310 VSNILD
+310 VSNILE
-316 DGNLGKYKGKVI
+316 DGNLGKYKRDVI
-328 KNISSHRWG
+328 KKISSYRWG
-337 INIEDCINSLEASA
+337 VNIEDCITSLKVSA
-351 QNTSKEPTREGQEV
+351 QNISKNPTRQGQEV
-365 LHFITSSMRKLGY
+365 LHFMTSSMRKLGY
-378 KSFRDMYR
+378 KSFIDMYR
-386 KIKERNSKKEPKIDT
+386 KIKEGNSKKESKIDT
-401 ESRRKFTI
+401 ESRRTFTI
-409 LEINNYNKFDITDK
+409 LETSYYKFDITDK
-423 KNVDFWYILNM
+423 KNVDFWYILDM
-434 KKRLSDRYTF
+434 KERLSDRYYF
-444 FDNIIYEMN
+444 FENIIDEMVR
-453 HNGLIDKVRGGEYT
+453 NGLIDKVRGGEYT

-516 WDFLDE
+516 WDFIDE
-522 RINAPF
+522 RVNAPF

-536 EQRHEYAMDIF
+536 EQRHEYAMDVF

>member
-1 MKTFPNILN
+1 MKIFPNILN

-30 YHFTSVKSAFN
+30 YHFTSIKSAFN

-51 SSLATSSDDYSDKY
+51 SSLATASDDYSDKY

-133 YRYVP
+133 YKYVP

-150 GGVYKYDFK
+150 DGVYKYDFK

-214 VDILIDRNSENKD
+214 VDILIDRDSENKD

-242 VYDNMNDFIM
+242 VYDNMDDFIM

-282 QSYCIEL
+282 QSYYIEL
-289 LSSYLTLLTIDE
+289 LSSYLMLLTINERDT
-301 HDMNKKFKL
+301 NKKFKL
-310 VSNILD
+310 VSNILE
-316 DGNLGKYKGKVI
+316 DGNLGKYKRDVI
-328 KNISSHRWG
+328 KKISSYRWG
-337 INIEDCINSLEASA
+337 VNIEDCITSLKVSA
-351 QNTSKEPTREGQEV
+351 QNISKNPTRQGQEV
-365 LHFITSSMRKLGY
+365 LHFMTSSMRKLGY
-378 KSFRDMYR
+378 KSFRDMYI
-386 KIKERNSKKEPKIDT
+386 KIKEGNSKKESKIDT
-401 ESRRKFTI
+401 ESRRTFTI
-409 LEINNYNKFDITDK
+409 LETSYYKFDITDK
-423 KNVDFWYILNM
+423 KNVDFWYILGM
-434 KKRLSDRYTF
+434 KERLSDRYYF
-444 FDNIIYEMN
+444 FENIIYAMVR
-453 HNGLIDKVRGGEYT
+453 NGLIDKVRGGEYT

-505 TFSIETKDLNY
+505 TFSIETKDLDY

-522 RINAPF
+522 RVNAPF
-528 PYKNDDLW
+528 QYKNDDLW
-536 EQRHEYAMDIF
+536 EQRREYAMDIF

>member
-1 MKTFPNILN
+1 M
-10 NLIKESLDK
+10 
-19 FLMKEALSSKV
+19 
-30 YHFTSVKSAFN
+30 
-41 ILKTNEMFCQ
+41 
-51 SSLATSSDDYSDKY
+51 ATSADDYSDKY

-150 GGVYKYDFK
+150 DGVYKYDFK

-166 LYASFDGKI
+166 LYARFDGKI

-214 VDILIDRNSENKD
+214 VDILIDRDSENKD
-227 DIVYARN
+227 DIVYARH

-242 VYDNMNDFIM
+242 VYDNMKDFIM

-282 QSYCIEL
+282 QSYYIEL
-289 LSSYLTLLTIDE
+289 LSSYLMLLTINERDT
-301 HDMNKKFKL
+301 NKKFKL
-310 VSNILD
+310 VSNILE
-316 DGNLGKYKGKVI
+316 DGNLGKYKRDVI
-328 KNISSHRWG
+328 KKISSYRWG
-337 INIEDCINSLEASA
+337 VNIEDCITSLKVSA
-351 QNTSKEPTREGQEV
+351 QNISKNPTRQGQEV
-365 LHFITSSMRKLGY
+365 LHFMTSSMRKLGY
-378 KSFRDMYR
+378 KSFRDMYI
-386 KIKERNSKKEPKIDT
+386 KIKEGNSKKESKIDT
-401 ESRRKFTI
+401 ESRRTFTI
-409 LEINNYNKFDITDK
+409 LETGYYKFDITDE
-423 KNVDFWYILNM
+423 KNVDFWYILGM
-434 KKRLSDRYTF
+434 KERLSDRYYF
-444 FDNIIYEMN
+444 FENIIDEMVR
-453 HNGLIDKVRGGEYT
+453 NGLIDKVRGGEYT

-478 NITLEDIDSIF
+478 NITLGDIDSIF

-500 EMYGL
+500 EMYGI

-516 WDFLDE
+516 WDFIDE
-522 RINAPF
+522 RVNAPF

>member
-30 YHFTSVKSAFN
+30 YHFTSIKSAFN

-51 SSLATSSDDYSDKY
+51 SSLATSADDYSDKY

-86 KRKSFARIEFDGDK
+86 KSSSFARIEFDGDK
-100 LNNNFNGRPV
+100 LNNNFSGRPV
-110 DYWNNDSLTNK
+110 DYWNCDSLTNK

-133 YRYVP
+133 YKYVP

-150 GGVYKYDFK
+150 NGVYKYDFK
-159 YPREDSP
+159 YPKEDSP

-214 VDILIDRNSENKD
+214 VDILIDRDSENKD

-234 LSFSKFVF
+234 LSFSKWVF
-242 VYDNMNDFIM
+242 VYDNMKDFIM

-282 QSYCIEL
+282 QSYYIEL
-289 LSSYLTLLTIDE
+289 LSSYLMLLTINERDT
-301 HDMNKKFKL
+301 NKKFKL
-310 VSNILD
+310 VSNILE
-316 DGNLGKYKGKVI
+316 DGNLGKYKRDVI
-328 KNISSHRWG
+328 KKISSYRWG
-337 INIEDCINSLEASA
+337 VNIEDCITSLKVSA
-351 QNTSKEPTREGQEV
+351 QNISKNPTRQGQEV
-365 LHFITSSMRKLGY
+365 LHFMTSSMRKLGY
-378 KSFRDMYR
+378 KSFIDMYR
-386 KIKERNSKKEPKIDT
+386 KIKEGNSKKESKIDT
-401 ESRRKFTI
+401 ESRRTFTI
-409 LEINNYNKFDITDK
+409 LKTSYYKFDITDEN
-423 KNVDFWYILNM
+423 NVDFWYILDM
-434 KKRLSDRYTF
+434 KERLSDRYYF
-444 FDNIIYEMN
+444 FENIIYEMVR
-453 HNGLIDKVRGGEYT
+453 NGLIDKVRGGEYT

-478 NITLEDIDSIF
+478 NITLGEIDSIF

-516 WDFLDE
+516 WDFIDE
-522 RINAPF
+522 RVNAPF

-536 EQRHEYAMDIF
+536 EQRHEYAMDVF

>member
-30 YHFTSVKSAFN
+30 YHFTSIKSAFN

-65 KFYVSFT
+65 KFYISFT

-86 KRKSFARIEFDGDK
+86 KSSSFARIEFDGDK
-100 LNNNFNGRPV
+100 LNNNFSGRPV
-110 DYWNNDSLTNK
+110 DYWNSDALSGK

-133 YRYVP
+133 YKYVP

-150 GGVYKYDFK
+150 NGLNKYEFK
-159 YPREDSP
+159 YPIEDSP
-166 LYASFDGKI
+166 MYASFDGKI
-175 YKKEQIIPDDIQHH
+175 YKKEQIIPNEIQHH

-214 VDILIDRNSENKD
+214 VDILIDRNSGSKD
-227 DIVYARN
+227 EIVYARN

-242 VYDNMNDFIM
+242 VYDNMKDFIM

-258 NKEIQDDDSI
+258 NKEIQNDESI
-268 ESRIDLRNTLSTIG
+268 ENKIDLYKNVLRLS
-282 QSYCIEL
+282 QNEYIEL
-289 LSSYLTLLTIDE
+289 LSSYLMLLTIDE
-301 HDMNKKFKL
+301 YDMNKKFKL

-328 KNISSHRWG
+328 KKISSHRWG
-337 INIEDCINSLEASA
+337 INIEDCINSLKASA

-378 KSFRDMYR
+378 KSFRDMYI

-401 ESRRKFTI
+401 ESRRTFTI
-409 LEINNYNKFDITDK
+409 LKIDYNKFDITDK

-516 WDFLDE
+516 WDLLDE
-522 RINAPF
+522 RVNAPF

-547 RIE
+547 RME

>member
-1 MKTFPNILN
+1 MKIFPNILN

-30 YHFTSVKSAFN
+30 YHFTSIKSAFN

-51 SSLATSSDDYSDKY
+51 SSLATSADDYSDKY

-86 KRKSFARIEFDGDK
+86 KSSSFARIEFDGDK

-133 YRYVP
+133 YKYVP

-150 GGVYKYDFK
+150 NGVYKYDFK

-203 IIENINKYITR
+203 IIEDINKYITR
-214 VDILIDRNSENKD
+214 VDILIDRDSENKD

-234 LSFSKFVF
+234 LSFSKWVF
-242 VYDNMNDFIM
+242 VYDNMKDFIM
-252 QSENTV
+252 QNENTV

-282 QSYCIEL
+282 QSYYIEL
-289 LSSYLTLLTIDE
+289 LSSYLMLLTINERDT
-301 HDMNKKFKL
+301 NKKFKL
-310 VSNILD
+310 VSNILE
-316 DGNLGKYKGKVI
+316 DGNLGKYKRDVI
-328 KNISSHRWG
+328 KKISSYRWG
-337 INIEDCINSLEASA
+337 VNIEDCITSLKVSA
-351 QNTSKEPTREGQEV
+351 QNISKNPTRQGQEV
-365 LHFITSSMRKLGY
+365 LHFMTSSMRKLGY
-378 KSFRDMYR
+378 KSFIDMYR
-386 KIKERNSKKEPKIDT
+386 KIKEGNSKKESKIDT
-401 ESRRKFTI
+401 ESKRTFTI
-409 LEINNYNKFDITDK
+409 LETSYYKFDITDE
-423 KNVDFWYILNM
+423 KNVDFWYILDM
-434 KKRLSDRYTF
+434 KERLSDRYYF
-444 FDNIIYEMN
+444 FENIIDEMVR
-453 HNGLIDKVRGGEYT
+453 NGLIDKVRGGEYT

-516 WDFLDE
+516 WDFIDE
-522 RINAPF
+522 RVNAPF

-536 EQRHEYAMDIF
+536 EQRHEYAMDVF

>member
-1 MKTFPNILN
+1 MKIFPNILN

-30 YHFTSVKSAFN
+30 YHFTSIKSAFN

-51 SSLATSSDDYSDKY
+51 SSLATSADDYSDKY

-133 YRYVP
+133 YKYVP

-150 GGVYKYDFK
+150 NGVYKYDFK

-214 VDILIDRNSENKD
+214 VDILIDRDSENKD

-234 LSFSKFVF
+234 LSFSKWVF
-242 VYDNMNDFIM
+242 VYDNMKDFIM

-282 QSYCIEL
+282 QSYYIEL
-289 LSSYLTLLTIDE
+289 LSSYLMLLTINE
-301 HDMNKKFKL
+301 HDTNKKFKL
-310 VSNILD
+310 VSNILE
-316 DGNLGKYKGKVI
+316 DGNLGKYKRDVI
-328 KNISSHRWG
+328 KKISSYRWG
-337 INIEDCINSLEASA
+337 VNIEDCITSLKVSA
-351 QNTSKEPTREGQEV
+351 QNISKNPTRQGQEV
-365 LHFITSSMRKLGY
+365 LHFMTSSMRKLGY
-378 KSFRDMYR
+378 KSFIDMYR
-386 KIKERNSKKEPKIDT
+386 KIKEGNSKKESKIDT
-401 ESRRKFTI
+401 ESRRTFTI
-409 LEINNYNKFDITDK
+409 LKTSYYKFDITDE
-423 KNVDFWYILNM
+423 KNVDFWYILDM
-434 KKRLSDRYTF
+434 KERLSDRYYF
-444 FDNIIYEMN
+444 FENIIDEMVR
-453 HNGLIDKVRGGEYT
+453 NGLIDKVRGGEYT

-478 NITLEDIDSIF
+478 NITLDDIDSIF

-500 EMYGL
+500 EMYGI

-516 WDFLDE
+516 WDFIDE
-522 RINAPF
+522 RVNAPF

-536 EQRHEYAMDIF
+536 EQRHEYAMDVF

>member
-1 MKTFPNILN
+1 MKIFPNILN

-30 YHFTSVKSAFN
+30 YHFTSIKSAFN

-51 SSLATSSDDYSDKY
+51 SSLATSADDYSDKY

-86 KRKSFARIEFDGDK
+86 KSSSFARIEFDGDK
-100 LNNNFNGRPV
+100 LNNNFSGRPV
-110 DYWNNDSLTNK
+110 DYWNCDSLTNK

-133 YRYVP
+133 YKYVP

-150 GGVYKYDFK
+150 NGVYKYDFK
-159 YPREDSP
+159 YPKEDSP
-166 LYASFDGKI
+166 MYASFGGKI

-203 IIENINKYITR
+203 IIEDINKYITR
-214 VDILIDRNSENKD
+214 VDILIDRDSENKD

-234 LSFSKFVF
+234 LSFSKWVF
-242 VYDNMNDFIM
+242 VYDNMKDFIM

-282 QSYCIEL
+282 QSYYIEL
-289 LSSYLTLLTIDE
+289 LSSYLMLLTINERDT
-301 HDMNKKFKL
+301 NKKFKL
-310 VSNILD
+310 VSNILE
-316 DGNLGKYKGKVI
+316 DGNLGKYKRDVI
-328 KNISSHRWG
+328 KKISSYRWG
-337 INIEDCINSLEASA
+337 VNIEDCINSLKVSA
-351 QNTSKEPTREGQEV
+351 QNISKNPTRQGQEV
-365 LHFITSSMRKLGY
+365 LHFMTSSMRKLGY
-378 KSFRDMYR
+378 KSFIDMYR
-386 KIKERNSKKEPKIDT
+386 KIKEGNSKKEPKIDT
-401 ESRRKFTI
+401 ESRRTFTI
-409 LEINNYNKFDITDK
+409 LKTSYYKFDITDE
-423 KNVDFWYILNM
+423 KNVDFWYILDM
-434 KKRLSDRYTF
+434 KERLSDRYYF
-444 FDNIIYEMN
+444 FENIIDEMVR
-453 HNGLIDKVRGGEYT
+453 NGLIDKVRGGEYT

-516 WDFLDE
+516 WDFIDE
-522 RINAPF
+522 RVNAPF

-547 RIE
+547 KIE